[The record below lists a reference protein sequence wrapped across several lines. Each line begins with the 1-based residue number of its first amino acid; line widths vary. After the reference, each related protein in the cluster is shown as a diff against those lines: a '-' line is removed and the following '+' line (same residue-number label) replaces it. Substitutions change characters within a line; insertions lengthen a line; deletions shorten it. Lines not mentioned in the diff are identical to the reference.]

1 MASPTPARWIA
12 PAALLAAL
20 LAVAIVYSSSTG
32 DGEGSSS
39 STPPA
44 SQTSTERTRTGTTAR
59 TSQTPAAPRT
69 TATTPTGP
77 ESYTVQAG
85 DTLGSIAAEH
95 DTTVQELQELNP
107 GVDSQSLSVGQDIK
121 LR

>member
-1 MASPTPARWIA
+1 MSSPTPARWIA
-12 PAALLAAL
+12 PAALLVAL
-20 LAVAIVYSSSTG
+20 LAVAIIYSSSTG
-32 DGEGSSS
+32 DTEQQGDSS
-39 STPPA
+39 PPP

-69 TATTPTGP
+69 TATTGTGP
-77 ESYTVQAG
+77 ESYTVQSG
-85 DTLGSIAAEH
+85 DTLGSIAAENG
-95 DTTVQELQELNP
+95 TTVEELQELNP